1 MRILTLSNL
10 YPPHYVG
17 GYELQCQTIVE
28 ALRRRGHQVDVLT
41 SDHALDT
48 QSKPLQESGVARALR
63 IHGMFGHPWLGIL
76 QLRAL
81 EQHNNQALRSALEK
95 TKPDL
100 VYVWNC
106 SGLSKSMLFTL
117 QKTGLPTV
125 FALCD
130 HWIARSE
137 KADVWLHWWN
147 DPKPGLAHRLLRSI
161 WTLSGQRRRCDRT
174 APTRPV
180 HDLQFRRIHF
190 CSRALRDFT
199 AAAGFEV
206 THGAII
212 RCSVNTQLFKGTPRP
227 PSQPLQRLLYVGR
240 LTEDKGVMTALRAF
254 ALLRD
259 KFAGSLSIYGRGDAD
274 YEARLKSFAEEQN
287 LPVTFAGASKPAQ
300 MPVIYASHDA
310 LLFTSEWMEPFAI
323 VPLEAMA
330 SGVPVIA
337 TTTGGS
343 AELFRSGE
351 NSLTYSAGQPEDL
364 ARRILELEANPALRA
379 QIAATGQREVGE
391 RVSEPVIVNQVEE
404 YLRETLDTWPRD
416 SRVPVT
422 V

>member
-17 GYELQCQTIVE
+17 GYELQCHTIVE

-41 SDHALDT
+41 SDHGLGN
-48 QSKPLQESGVARALR
+48 QSKPLQEPGVRRMLR

-81 EQHNNQALRSALEK
+81 ERHNNQALLSALEK

-130 HWIARSE
+130 HWIARCE

-147 DPKPGLAHRLLRSI
+147 DPKPGVAHRLLRSL
-161 WTLSGQRRRCDRT
+161 WTWSGQRRHCQKT
-174 APTRPV
+174 APTSPV
-180 HDLQFRRIHF
+180 SELQFPRIHF
-190 CSRALRDFT
+190 CSRALRDLT
-199 AAAGFEV
+199 AQAGFKV
-206 THGAII
+206 AHGAII
-212 RCSVNTQLFKGTPRP
+212 RCSVNTHLFKGTPRP

-259 KFAGSLSIYGRGDAD
+259 KFAGSLSIYGSGDAD
-274 YEARLKSFAEEQN
+274 YESQLKSFAVEQN
-287 LPVTFAGASKPAQ
+287 LPVTFAGASTPAQ

-330 SGVPVIA
+330 SGLPVIA

-379 QIAATGQREVGE
+379 QIAATGQREVCDT
-391 RVSEPVIVNQVEE
+391 VSEPVIVDQAEE
-404 YLRETLDTWPRD
+404 YLRETLGTWPR
-416 SRVPVT
+416 SGQIPAMV
-422 V
+422 